1 MGKLMSNDQEHWVV
15 DAGNTRTKLV
25 IFENDEVM
33 QVMTD
38 DAAEEYGRHALASG
52 QLPRYTL
59 IAASGE
65 LASFWNDWIEK
76 CARTESGLT
85 SVFQLESAEVA
96 ELESTYAK
104 MDTLGLDRAANARA
118 VLAEESESNW
128 LVIDIGTCIT
138 VDWIEAGKFSGGSI
152 APGID
157 LRLRAM
163 YAGTSNLPY
172 PENWREAAMEGV
184 GLHLG
189 SNTIECLL
197 AGAIGGV
204 NAELQQRI
212 EAFHIEFGD
221 FRVALTGGD
230 AECLELRTR
239 CPIFA
244 DPNLTWKG
252 FNLILK
258 DLVQKQ

>member
-1 MGKLMSNDQEHWVV
+1 MSNDQEHWVL

-25 IFENDEVM
+25 IFKND
-33 QVMTD
+33 QVVQVIAD
-38 DAAEEYGRHALASG
+38 EAAEEHGKHALASK

-59 IAASGE
+59 IAASGP
-65 LASFWNDWIEK
+65 LTSFWNEWIET
-76 CARTESGLT
+76 CSGT
-85 SVFQLESAEVA
+85 KPGTSSVFQLENAELVG
-96 ELESTYAK
+96 LESTYTT
-104 MDTLGLDRAANARA
+104 MNTLGLDRAANARA
-118 VLAEESESNW
+118 VLSEDSESHW

-138 VDWIEAGKFSGGSI
+138 ADWIQAGKFSGGSI

-163 YAGTSNLPY
+163 YAGTSNLPF
-172 PENWREAAMEGV
+172 PENWRETAMEGV

-189 SNTIECLL
+189 TNTIECLL

-212 EAFHIEFGD
+212 EAFHTEFGD

-230 AECLELRTR
+230 AECLELRTP

-244 DPNLTWKG
+244 DPKLTWKG
-252 FNLILK
+252 FHLILK